1 MIGSSETTRES
12 PLSFFETEKF
22 NFDDFLDNHLPEQK
36 TGVDTDFLE
45 WFVGFVEGDG
55 TFCSRLSNSTSAKQ
69 KDTIP
74 VTVPTLKKCKPSNEA
89 SKKRRF
95 LFQIC
100 QKDPKVLHN
109 IRTTLGFGRVHQSG
123 GNHWRYTIEDRRGVQ
138 RIMALFNSNLV
149 LPKRRRQF
157 ANWVKEAAS
166 IHHPSFALKQQENG
180 PVVSLNT
187 GWLSGFI
194 DAEGCFYA
202 HVTTRCGS
210 KNLRLLQKMHITQ
223 KDVCGDKEVLSRIG
237 QLLQSSAK
245 LSQANEQNGYRIE
258 VSSLTSHKILV
269 DYLIRF
275 PLYQKAVI
283 GRRWWRVYLRRQ
295 KNDHLTETGIRRL
308 RRLCAAIKREKERG

>member
-22 NFDDFLDNHLPEQK
+22 HFHDFLDNHLPEQK

-55 TFCSRLSNSTSAKQ
+55 TFCSRLSNSTSAKP
-69 KDTIP
+69 IS
-74 VTVPTLKKCKPSNEA
+74 VTVPRPSKPSYQA

-100 QKDPKVLHN
+100 QKDPKVLHK
-109 IRTTLGFGRVHQSG
+109 IRTTLGFGKVYQDKG
-123 GNHWRYTIEDRRGVQ
+123 VWRYTIEDRRGLQ

-166 IHHPSFALKQQENG
+166 IHHPSFALKQQEDG

-210 KNLRLLQKMHITQ
+210 KQPRFLQKMHITQ
-223 KDVCGDKEVLSRIG
+223 KDVCGDKKVLSRIG
-237 QLLQSSAK
+237 ELLQSNAK
-245 LSQANEQNGYRIE
+245 LSQANKRNGYRIE

-275 PLYQKAVI
+275 PLYQKAVS

-295 KNDHLTETGIRRL
+295 KNHHLTETGIRRL
-308 RRLCAAIKREKERG
+308 RRLCAAINRE